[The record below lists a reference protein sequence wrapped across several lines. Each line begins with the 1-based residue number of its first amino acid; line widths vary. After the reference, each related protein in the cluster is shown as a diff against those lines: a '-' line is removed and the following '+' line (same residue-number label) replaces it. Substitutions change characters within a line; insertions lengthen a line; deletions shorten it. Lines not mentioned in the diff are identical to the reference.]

1 MNKKYVIF
9 GAAGGIGAAVCRQL
23 RASDNELFLVGR
35 TEEKLQALASEL
47 KSPALVADATSF
59 ATVDEAFAA
68 IPDTWEK
75 IDGVVNCV
83 GSLLLRPAH
92 LTSQEQ
98 WDETV
103 AANLT
108 SAFAVVRSATK
119 LMKRNGGSIVLVS
132 SVAAAHGYS
141 NHEAIAAT
149 KAGVTGLA
157 ISAAATYAAKKIRV
171 NVVAPGLTKTPL
183 TQRIWENEKARET
196 SISMNPLGRLGEP
209 EDIAEA
215 ISWLLS
221 DRSSW
226 VTGQVLG
233 IDGGMGSMQP

>member
-1 MNKKYVIF
+1 MKKNIVVF
-9 GAAGGIGAAVCRQL
+9 GAAGGIGSALCRQL
-23 RASDNELFLVGR
+23 RAHDNELLLVGR
-35 TEEKLQALASEL
+35 TKASLKELGSEL
-47 KSPALVADATSF
+47 DCPSTVADATSF
-59 ATVDEAFAA
+59 DAVDEALAT
-68 IPDTWEK
+68 IPNEWEK

-92 LTSQEQ
+92 LTSEEQ
-98 WDETV
+98 WNETV

-132 SVAAAHGYS
+132 SVAAGHGFS
-141 NHEAIAAT
+141 NHEAVAAT
-149 KAGVTGLA
+149 KAGVIGLA
-157 ISAAATYAAKKIRV
+157 ISAAATYASQKIRV
-171 NVVAPGLTKTPL
+171 NVVSPGLTKTPL
-183 TQRIWENEKARET
+183 TQRIWENEKACEK

-215 ISWLLS
+215 IAWLLS
-221 DRSSW
+221 ERSSW

-233 IDGGMGSMQP
+233 IDGGMGSIHV